1 MVVSKDDGVRCH
13 SLLTKKERA
22 RRRCITHG
30 IRFSSRSCRAVCA
43 GRDGGGGRGLEGEC
57 SHRRRRRETLLPVD
71 DKKNKHAADYSLTV
85 FVSVP
90 GADVLLVLVVM
101 GGVGG
106 SFRLPKTITTTATTA
121 AIATKTD
128 PSTTTLNLDI
138 LCTSVAS

>member
-1 MVVSKDDGVRCH
+1 MLFALVAMAAGGADWKANVR
-13 SLLTKKERA
+13 
-22 RRRCITHG
+22 I
-30 IRFSSRSCRAVCA
+30 
-43 GRDGGGGRGLEGEC
+43 
-57 SHRRRRRETLLPVD
+57 RRRRETLLPVD
-71 DKKNKHAADYSLTV
+71 DKKNKHAANYSLTV

-138 LCTSVAS
+138 RCTSVAS